1 VKEKM
6 LFQFTDALLYILWL
20 VVATVVL
27 TLVIYIAVILV
38 ESKMKASD
46 KKFMILLLAFL
57 TVLILP
63 IVLGAV
69 SLVLGAIGDV
79 IAGLRNLIDGGG
91 QNYLIQLVIIIGFLL
106 LLVMTKFLVDLP
118 WDNAVWVTLL
128 TLFVLYILFSLLP
141 ELYTFLG
148 FAL

>member
-1 VKEKM
+1 VKEKV
-6 LFQFTDALLYILWL
+6 LFQFTNALLYILWL
-20 VVATVVL
+20 VIATVVL

-63 IVLGAV
+63 IILGAV

-91 QNYLIQLVIIIGFLL
+91 QNYLIQLVIIIGFLI

>member
-1 VKEKM
+1 M
-6 LFQFTDALLYILWL
+6 LFQFTDALIYILWL

-27 TLVIYIAVILV
+27 TLVIYIAVIVV
-38 ESKMKASD
+38 ESKHKASD
-46 KKFMILLLAFL
+46 KKFMILLLAFI
-57 TVLILP
+57 TVLIIP

-91 QNYLIQLVIIIGFLL
+91 QNYVVRLAIIIGFLIL
-106 LLVMTKFLVDLP
+106 LILTKYLVDLP

-128 TLFVLYILFSLLP
+128 VLFVLYIMFSLLP

>member
-1 VKEKM
+1 M
-6 LFQFTDALLYILWL
+6 LFQFTDALIYILWL

-27 TLVIYIAVILV
+27 TLVIYISVILV

-91 QNYLIQLVIIIGFLL
+91 QNYLIQLVVIIGFLL

>member
-1 VKEKM
+1 M

-38 ESKMKASD
+38 ESKLKASD

-91 QNYLIQLVIIIGFLL
+91 QNYLIQLVIIIGFLI

>member
-1 VKEKM
+1 MKEKM

>member
-1 VKEKM
+1 VKKM
-6 LFQFTDALLYILWL
+6 LFQFTDALIYILWL

-27 TLVIYIAVILV
+27 TLVIYISVILV

-91 QNYLIQLVIIIGFLL
+91 QNYLIQLVVIIGFLL